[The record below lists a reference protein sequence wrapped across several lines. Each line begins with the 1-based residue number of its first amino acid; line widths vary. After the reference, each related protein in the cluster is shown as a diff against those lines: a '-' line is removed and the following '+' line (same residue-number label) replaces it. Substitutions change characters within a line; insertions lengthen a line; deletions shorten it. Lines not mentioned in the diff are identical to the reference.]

1 MWGKA
6 IGSLNNKLKNILI
19 RIFGAAVCMS
29 MILTA
34 IGILLPDELV
44 SLKFT
49 DSKSIAYNFGML
61 PITFKIEESCKCYYW
76 IREKRWTQMVRL
88 FVWNHLLAVYKVLAA
103 MKSLALVERI
113 SIL

>member
-1 MWGKA
+1 MINIAKLFWRNFTLTFLNVLMLGKA

-61 PITFKIEESCKCYYW
+61 PITFKIEESCKCYY
-76 IREKRWTQMVRL
+76 
-88 FVWNHLLAVYKVLAA
+88 
-103 MKSLALVERI
+103 
-113 SIL
+113 